1 MPSEVFHNL
10 HIKLIISIINL
21 INIQRI
27 DMKLL
32 SIVFSF
38 KNEERNIEPLVKR
51 ISYAMEKIQGWKYE
65 LIFVN
70 DDSTDNSEEVLLD
83 LQKNF
88 PIKIINMSRNF
99 GIDPCVL
106 AGFRN
111 TDGDA
116 IIYLHTDQQDP
127 PEIIPDLIKK
137 HEEGNDIVHTVRTK
151 RKGEGKFRMF
161 LTKIAYRIINTLSD
175 INLPVQAGDYKLISR
190 KALNEILKQKE
201 FRPYVRGLS
210 VWVGFNQDFVYYER
224 EARGAGESKMP
235 LLSAGPITDFI
246 NGVTSYSLKPL
257 YLGIV
262 FGFFSMIISFLLIIY
277 ALYLKFNQLAIP
289 GSTSIIIAISFFSGI
304 LLFTL
309 GIIGI
314 YLARIFEQ
322 TKGREQYV
330 IKNIKD
336 YK

>member
-1 MPSEVFHNL
+1 
-10 HIKLIISIINL
+10 
-21 INIQRI
+21 
-27 DMKLL
+27 MKLL

-38 KNEERNIEPLVKR
+38 RNEEGNIEPLVKR
-51 ISYAMEKIQGWKYE
+51 ITTTMKKIENWKYE

-70 DDSTDNSEEVLLD
+70 DDSTDKSEQILLD
-83 LQKNF
+83 LQKNY
-88 PIKIINMSRNF
+88 PIKLINMSRNF

-111 TDGDA
+111 SSGDA
-116 IIYLHTDQQDP
+116 IIYLHADQQDP

-137 HEEGNDIVHTVRTK
+137 HEEGNEIVHTVRTK

-161 LTKIAYRIINTLSD
+161 LTKIAYKIIDTVSD
-175 INLPVQAGDYKLISR
+175 INLPVQAGDYKLISK

-210 VWVGFNQDFVYYER
+210 VWVGFKQDFIYYER
-224 EARGAGESKMP
+224 EARGEGESKMP

-257 YLGIV
+257 YIGII
-262 FGFFSMIISFLLIIY
+262 FGLISMIISFLLIIY
-277 ALYLKFNQLAIP
+277 ALYLKFNNLAIP
-289 GSTSIIIAISFFSGI
+289 GSTSIVISISFFSGI
-304 LLFTL
+304 ILFTL
-309 GIIGI
+309 GILGI

-330 IKNIKD
+330 IKEIKD

>member
-1 MPSEVFHNL
+1 
-10 HIKLIISIINL
+10 
-21 INIQRI
+21 
-27 DMKLL
+27 MKLL

-38 KNEERNIEPLVKR
+38 RNEEGNIEPLVKR
-51 ISYAMEKIQGWKYE
+51 ISTTMEKIENWKYE

-70 DDSTDNSEEVLLD
+70 DDSTDKSEQILLD
-83 LQKNF
+83 LQKNY
-88 PIKIINMSRNF
+88 PIKLINMSRNF

-111 TDGDA
+111 SSGDA
-116 IIYLHTDQQDP
+116 VVYLHTDQQDP
-127 PEIIPDLIKK
+127 PELIPDLIKK
-137 HEEGNDIVHTVRTK
+137 HEEGNEIVHTVRTK

-161 LTKIAYRIINTLSD
+161 LTKIAYKIINSLSD
-175 INLPVQAGDYKLISR
+175 INLPVQAGDYKLISK

-210 VWVGFNQDFVYYER
+210 VWVGFKQDFIFYER
-224 EARGAGESKMP
+224 EARGEGESKMP

-257 YLGIV
+257 YLGII
-262 FGFFSMIISFLLIIY
+262 FGFVSMVISFLLIIY
-277 ALYLKFNQLAIP
+277 ALYLKFNDLAIP
-289 GSTSIIIAISFFSGI
+289 GSTSIIISISFFSGI
-304 LLFTL
+304 VLFTL

-322 TKGREQYV
+322 TKGRNQYV
-330 IKNIKD
+330 IKEIKD

>member
-1 MPSEVFHNL
+1 
-10 HIKLIISIINL
+10 
-21 INIQRI
+21 
-27 DMKLL
+27 MKLL

-38 KNEERNIEPLVKR
+38 RNEEGNIEPLVKR
-51 ISYAMEKIQGWKYE
+51 ISTTMEKIENWKYE

-70 DDSTDNSEEVLLD
+70 DDSTDKSEKILMD
-83 LQKNF
+83 LQKSY
-88 PIKIINMSRNF
+88 PIKLINMSRNF

-111 TDGDA
+111 SSGDA

-137 HEEGNDIVHTVRTK
+137 YEEGNEIVHTVRTK

-161 LTKIAYRIINTLSD
+161 LTKIAYNVINTLSD
-175 INLPVQAGDYKLISR
+175 INLPVQAGDYKLISK
-190 KALNEILKQKE
+190 KALYEILKQKE

-210 VWVGFNQDFVYYER
+210 VWVGFKQDFIFYER
-224 EARGAGESKMP
+224 EARGEGESKMP

-257 YLGIV
+257 YLGII
-262 FGFFSMIISFLLIIY
+262 FGFISIVISFLLIIY
-277 ALYLKFNQLAIP
+277 ALYLKFNNLAIP
-289 GSTSIIIAISFFSGI
+289 GATSIIIAVSFFSGI
-304 LLFTL
+304 MLFTL

-330 IKNIKD
+330 IKEIKD

>member
-1 MPSEVFHNL
+1 
-10 HIKLIISIINL
+10 
-21 INIQRI
+21 
-27 DMKLL
+27 MKLL

-38 KNEERNIEPLVKR
+38 RNEEGNIEPLVKR
-51 ISYAMEKIQGWKYE
+51 ISTTMEKIENWKYE

-70 DDSTDNSEEVLLD
+70 DDSTDKSEQILID
-83 LQKNF
+83 LQKNY
-88 PIKIINMSRNF
+88 PIKLINMSRNF

-106 AGFRN
+106 AGFKN
-111 TDGDA
+111 SSGDA
-116 IIYLHTDQQDP
+116 VIYLHTDQQDP

-137 HEEGNDIVHTVRTK
+137 HEEGNEIVHTVRTK

-161 LTKIAYRIINTLSD
+161 LTKIAYSVINTLSD
-175 INLPVQAGDYKLISR
+175 INLPVQAGDYKLISK
-190 KALNEILKQKE
+190 KALIEILKQKE

-210 VWVGFNQDFVYYER
+210 VWVGFKQDFVFYER
-224 EARGAGESKMP
+224 EARGEGESKMP

-257 YLGIV
+257 YLGII
-262 FGFFSMIISFLLIIY
+262 FGFASIVISFLLIIY
-277 ALYLKFNQLAIP
+277 ALYLKFNNLAIP

-330 IKNIKD
+330 IKEIID

>member
-1 MPSEVFHNL
+1 
-10 HIKLIISIINL
+10 
-21 INIQRI
+21 
-27 DMKLL
+27 MKLL

-38 KNEERNIEPLVKR
+38 RNEEGNIKPLVKR
-51 ISYAMEKIQGWKYE
+51 ISKTMEKIENWKYE

-70 DDSTDNSEEVLLD
+70 DDSTDKSEQILIE

-88 PIKIINMSRNF
+88 PIRLINMSRNF

-111 TDGDA
+111 SYGDA

-137 HEEGNDIVHTVRTK
+137 HEEGNEIVHTVRTK

-161 LTKIAYRIINTLSD
+161 VTKIAYNIINTLSD
-175 INLPVQAGDYKLISR
+175 INLPIQAGDYKLISK

-210 VWVGFNQDFVYYER
+210 VWIGFKQDFIFYER
-224 EARGAGESKMP
+224 EARGVGESKMP

-257 YLGIV
+257 YIGII
-262 FGFFSMIISFLLIIY
+262 FGFISMAISFLLIIY
-277 ALYLKFNQLAIP
+277 ALYLKLNNLAIP
-289 GSTSIIIAISFFSGI
+289 GSTSIIITVSFFSGI
-304 LLFTL
+304 ILFSL

-330 IKNIKD
+330 IKEIKD

>member
-1 MPSEVFHNL
+1 
-10 HIKLIISIINL
+10 
-21 INIQRI
+21 
-27 DMKLL
+27 MKLL

-38 KNEERNIEPLVKR
+38 RNEEGNIDPLVKR
-51 ISYAMEKIQGWKYE
+51 ISTTMEKIENWDYE

-70 DDSTDNSEEVLLD
+70 DDSTDKSEEILLN
-83 LQKNF
+83 LQKNH

-111 TDGDA
+111 CSGDA

-127 PEIIPDLIKK
+127 PELISDLIKK
-137 HEEGNDIVHTVRTK
+137 HEEGNEIVHTVRTK

-161 LTKIAYRIINTLSD
+161 LTKIAYRVINTLSD
-175 INLPVQAGDYKLISR
+175 INLPVQAGDYKLISK
-190 KALNEILKQKE
+190 KALDEILKQKE

-210 VWVGFNQDFVYYER
+210 VWVGFKQDFIFYER
-224 EARGAGESKMP
+224 EARGEGKSKMP

-257 YLGIV
+257 YLGII
-262 FGFFSMIISFLLIIY
+262 FGFASMIISFLLIIY
-277 ALYLKFNQLAIP
+277 ALFLKINNLAIP
-289 GSTSIIIAISFFSGI
+289 GSTSIIIAVSFFSGI
-304 LLFTL
+304 ILLTL

-322 TKGREQYV
+322 TKGRDQYV
-330 IKNIKD
+330 IKEIKD

>member
-1 MPSEVFHNL
+1 
-10 HIKLIISIINL
+10 
-21 INIQRI
+21 
-27 DMKLL
+27 MKLL

-38 KNEERNIEPLVKR
+38 RNEEGNIEPLVKR
-51 ISYAMEKIQGWKYE
+51 ISTTMEKIKNWKYE

-70 DDSTDNSEEVLLD
+70 DDSTDKSEQILMD
-83 LQKNF
+83 LQKSY
-88 PIKIINMSRNF
+88 PIKLINMSRNF

-111 TDGDA
+111 SSGDA

-137 HEEGNDIVHTVRTK
+137 YEEGNEIVHTVRTK

-161 LTKIAYRIINTLSD
+161 LTKIAYNIINTLSD
-175 INLPVQAGDYKLISR
+175 INLPVQAGDYKLISK

-210 VWVGFNQDFVYYER
+210 VWVGFKQDFIFYER
-224 EARGAGESKMP
+224 EARGEGESKMP

-257 YLGIV
+257 YLGII
-262 FGFFSMIISFLLIIY
+262 FGFVSIAMSFLLIIY
-277 ALYLKFNQLAIP
+277 ALFLKFNNLAIP
-289 GSTSIIIAISFFSGI
+289 GVTSIIITVSFFSGI
-304 LLFTL
+304 ILFTL
-309 GIIGI
+309 GIMGI

-330 IKNIKD
+330 IKEIRD

>member
-1 MPSEVFHNL
+1 
-10 HIKLIISIINL
+10 
-21 INIQRI
+21 
-27 DMKLL
+27 MKLL
-32 SIVFSF
+32 SIIFSF
-38 KNEERNIEPLVKR
+38 RNEEGNIEPLVKR
-51 ISYAMEKIQGWKYE
+51 ISISMKEINNWKYE

-70 DDSTDNSEEVLLD
+70 DDSNDKSEQILLD
-83 LQKNF
+83 LQKNY

-111 TDGDA
+111 CDGDA

-127 PEIIPDLIKK
+127 PEIIPSLIKK
-137 HEEGNDIVHTVRTK
+137 YEEGNEIVHTVRTK
-151 RKGEGKFRMF
+151 RKGEGKFRML
-161 LTKIAYRIINTLSD
+161 LTKIAYKIINILSD

-210 VWVGFNQDFVYYER
+210 IWVGFKQDFIFYER
-224 EARGAGESKMP
+224 EARGKGESKMP

-257 YLGIV
+257 YFGIF
-262 FGFFSMIISFLLIIY
+262 FGFLSIIISFLLIIY
-277 ALYLKFNQLAIP
+277 ALFLKFNDFAVP
-289 GSTSIIIAISFFSGI
+289 GSTSIIITVSFFSGI
-304 LLFTL
+304 ILFTL

-322 TKGREQYV
+322 TKGRDQYV
-330 IKNIKD
+330 IKEIKD

>member
-1 MPSEVFHNL
+1 
-10 HIKLIISIINL
+10 
-21 INIQRI
+21 
-27 DMKLL
+27 MKLL

-38 KNEERNIEPLVKR
+38 RNEEGNIEPLVKR
-51 ISYAMEKIQGWKYE
+51 ISTTMEKIENWKYE

-70 DDSTDNSEEVLLD
+70 DDSTDKSEQILMD
-83 LQKNF
+83 LQKNY
-88 PIKIINMSRNF
+88 PIKLINMSRNF

-111 TDGDA
+111 SSGDA

-137 HEEGNDIVHTVRTK
+137 YEEGNEIVHTVRTK

-161 LTKIAYRIINTLSD
+161 LTKIAYNVINTLSE
-175 INLPVQAGDYKLISR
+175 INLPVQAGDYKLISK

-210 VWVGFNQDFVYYER
+210 VWVGFKQDFIFYER
-224 EARGAGESKMP
+224 EARGEGKSKMP

-257 YLGIV
+257 YLGII
-262 FGFFSMIISFLLIIY
+262 FGFVSIAISFLLIIY
-277 ALYLKFNQLAIP
+277 ALFLKFNNLAIP
-289 GSTSIIIAISFFSGI
+289 GVTSIIITVSFFSGI
-304 LLFTL
+304 ILFTL
-309 GIIGI
+309 GIMGI

-330 IKNIKD
+330 IKEIKD

>member
-1 MPSEVFHNL
+1 
-10 HIKLIISIINL
+10 
-21 INIQRI
+21 
-27 DMKLL
+27 MKLL

-38 KNEERNIEPLVKR
+38 RNEEGNIEPLVKR
-51 ISYAMEKIQGWKYE
+51 ISTTMEKIENWKYE

-70 DDSTDNSEEVLLD
+70 DDSTDKSEKILLD
-83 LQKNF
+83 LQKSY
-88 PIKIINMSRNF
+88 PIKLINMSRNF

-111 TDGDA
+111 SSGDA

-127 PEIIPDLIKK
+127 PEVIPSLIKK
-137 HEEGNDIVHTVRTK
+137 HEEGNEIVHTVRTK

-161 LTKIAYRIINTLSD
+161 LTKIAYKIINAVSD
-175 INLPVQAGDYKLISR
+175 INLPVQAGDYKLISK

-210 VWVGFNQDFVYYER
+210 VWVGFKQDFIFYER
-224 EARGAGESKMP
+224 EARGEGESKMP

-257 YLGIV
+257 YLGII
-262 FGFFSMIISFLLIIY
+262 FGFVSMIISFLLIIY
-277 ALYLKFNQLAIP
+277 ALYLKFNNLAIP
-289 GSTSIIIAISFFSGI
+289 GSTSIVISVSFFSGI
-304 LLFTL
+304 ILFTL

-330 IKNIKD
+330 IKEIKD

>member
-1 MPSEVFHNL
+1 
-10 HIKLIISIINL
+10 
-21 INIQRI
+21 
-27 DMKLL
+27 MKTL
-32 SIVFSF
+32 SVVFSF
-38 KNEERNIEPLVKR
+38 RNEEGNIEPLVRRVSDTMK
-51 ISYAMEKIQGWKYE
+51 KIENWKYE

-70 DDSTDNSEEVLLD
+70 DDSTDKSEKILLD
-83 LQKNF
+83 LQKNY
-88 PIKIINMSRNF
+88 PIKLINMSRNF

-111 TDGDA
+111 SSGDA

-137 HEEGNDIVHTVRTK
+137 HEEGNEIVHTVRTK

-161 LTKIAYRIINTLSD
+161 LTKIAYKIIDTVSD
-175 INLPVQAGDYKLISR
+175 INLPVQAGDYKLISK

-210 VWVGFNQDFVYYER
+210 VWVGFKQDFVYYER
-224 EARGAGESKMP
+224 EARGEGESKMP

-257 YLGIV
+257 YVGII
-262 FGFFSMIISFLLIIY
+262 FGLISMIISFLLIIY
-277 ALYLKFNQLAIP
+277 ALYLKFNNLAIP
-289 GSTSIIIAISFFSGI
+289 GSTSIVISISFFSGI
-304 LLFTL
+304 ILFTL
-309 GIIGI
+309 GILGI

-330 IKNIKD
+330 IKEIKD

>member
-1 MPSEVFHNL
+1 
-10 HIKLIISIINL
+10 
-21 INIQRI
+21 
-27 DMKLL
+27 MKLL

-38 KNEERNIEPLVKR
+38 RNEEGNIEPLVKR
-51 ISYAMEKIQGWKYE
+51 ISTTMEKIENWKYE

-70 DDSTDNSEEVLLD
+70 DDSTDKSEQILLD
-83 LQKNF
+83 LQKNY
-88 PIKIINMSRNF
+88 PVKLINMSRNF

-111 TDGDA
+111 SSGDA
-116 IIYLHTDQQDP
+116 VIYLHTDQQDP

-137 HEEGNDIVHTVRTK
+137 YEEGNEIVHTVRTK

-161 LTKIAYRIINTLSD
+161 LTKIAYSVINTLSD
-175 INLPVQAGDYKLISR
+175 INLPVQAGDYKLISK
-190 KALNEILKQKE
+190 KALSEILKQKE

-210 VWVGFNQDFVYYER
+210 VWVGFKQDFIYYER
-224 EARGAGESKMP
+224 EARGEGESKMP

-257 YLGIV
+257 YLGII
-262 FGFFSMIISFLLIIY
+262 FGLVSMIISFLLIIY
-277 ALYLKFNQLAIP
+277 ALYLKFNNLAIP
-289 GSTSIIIAISFFSGI
+289 GSTSIIITVSFFSGI
-304 LLFTL
+304 ILFTL

-330 IKNIKD
+330 IKEIKD

>member
-1 MPSEVFHNL
+1 
-10 HIKLIISIINL
+10 
-21 INIQRI
+21 
-27 DMKLL
+27 MKLL

-38 KNEERNIEPLVKR
+38 RNEEGNIEPLVKR
-51 ISYAMEKIQGWKYE
+51 IATTIEKIENWKYE

-70 DDSTDNSEEVLLD
+70 DDSNDKSEQILLD
-83 LQKNF
+83 LQKNY
-88 PIKIINMSRNF
+88 PIKLINMSRKF

-111 TDGDA
+111 SSGDA

-137 HEEGNDIVHTVRTK
+137 HEEGNEIVHTVRTK

-161 LTKIAYRIINTLSD
+161 LTKIAYKIINAVSD
-175 INLPVQAGDYKLISR
+175 INLPVQAGDYKLISK

-210 VWVGFNQDFVYYER
+210 VWVGFKQDFVFYER
-224 EARGAGESKMP
+224 EARGKGESKMP

-257 YLGIV
+257 YLGII
-262 FGFFSMIISFLLIIY
+262 FGLISIIISFLLIIY
-277 ALYLKFNQLAIP
+277 ALYLKFNSLAIP
-289 GSTSIIIAISFFSGI
+289 GSTSIVISVSFFSGI
-304 LLFTL
+304 ILFTL

-322 TKGREQYV
+322 TKGRDQYV
-330 IKNIKD
+330 IKEIKD